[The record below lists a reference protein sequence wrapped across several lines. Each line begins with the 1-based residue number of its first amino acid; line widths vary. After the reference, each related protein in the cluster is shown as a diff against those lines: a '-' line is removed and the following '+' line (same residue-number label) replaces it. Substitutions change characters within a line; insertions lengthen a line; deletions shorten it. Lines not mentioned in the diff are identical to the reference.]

1 MNINKYDVAVI
12 DYNTGNIDSVIKA
25 IKYFNK
31 SVILTNKQKDID
43 NSKRIILPGQG
54 SFQFGMQQLEK
65 FSLLTVPKQN
75 SFIVLIRSVA
85 TWTMSTILLPF

>member
-31 SVILTNKQKDID
+31 SVILTNNQKDID

-65 FSLLTVPKQN
+65 LNLIDLIKSFSVLLTTPLISVI
-75 SFIVLIRSVA
+75 SIV
-85 TWTMSTILLPF
+85 IL

>member
-65 FSLLTVPKQN
+65 LN
-75 SFIVLIRSVA
+75 LIDLIKKKA
-85 TWTMSTILLPF
+85 LID